1 MSVEVITM
9 LGVGASILLAGGSAC
24 GWMIHR
30 MDKISDRLET
40 NLGSRIERVQT
51 ELGSRI
57 ERVETNLGSRIDRVE
72 TELGS
77 RIERVKTEL
86 GVRIER
92 VQTELVEVKIAV
104 ARIEGPPRHLV
115 TAR

>member
-9 LGVGASILLAGGSAC
+9 LGVGVSILLAGGSAC

-40 NLGSRIERVQT
+40 NLGSRI
-51 ELGSRI
+51 
-57 ERVETNLGSRIDRVE
+57 DRVE

-77 RIERVKTEL
+77 RIERVETEL

>member
-9 LGVGASILLAGGSAC
+9 LGVGVSILLAIGSVG

-30 MDKISDRLET
+30 MDIVSSRLE
-40 NLGSRIERVQT
+40 SR
-51 ELGSRI
+51 
-57 ERVETNLGSRIDRVE
+57 LGSRIDRVE
-72 TELGS
+72 SKLGS
-77 RIERVKTEL
+77 RIDRVESQL
-86 GVRIER
+86 GSRIDR
-92 VQTELVEVKIAV
+92 VQEELVEVKVAV